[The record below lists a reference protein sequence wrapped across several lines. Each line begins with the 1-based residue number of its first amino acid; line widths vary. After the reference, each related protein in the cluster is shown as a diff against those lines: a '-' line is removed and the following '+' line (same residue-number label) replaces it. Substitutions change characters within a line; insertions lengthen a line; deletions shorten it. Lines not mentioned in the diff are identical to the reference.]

1 MLKPTHSPNKF
12 EIYALATI
20 ATLSVFIANLL
31 MTFIKNKLNLPSIT
45 YLTIFM
51 IIGFILLVLFQA
63 LFNVGYVLFQRWK
76 EYKTIKNNIH
86 KPL

>member
-12 EIYALATI
+12 EIYASTTI